1 MARRIV
7 ELAEDKKAADIL
19 LLDVRALTAMT
30 DYFVICSGA
39 SERQIGAIADGIAE
53 GLKEAGTLPIGRE
66 GGSSAHWILL
76 DFGSAIV
83 HVMAPPEREFYQL
96 EQLWADAT
104 ILLRVL

>member
-1 MARRIV
+1 MLTVYQQNKYTDALGTLDRFIQLHPAHR
-7 ELAEDKKAADIL
+7 DIAYAYYL
-19 LLDVRALTAMT
+19 RALS
-30 DYFVICSGA
+30 YY
-39 SERQIGAIADGIAE
+39 EQIADEIEDQAHLVGR
-53 GLKEAGTLPIGRE
+53 KTLRRE
-66 GGSSAHWILL
+66 GRDLGRWILL